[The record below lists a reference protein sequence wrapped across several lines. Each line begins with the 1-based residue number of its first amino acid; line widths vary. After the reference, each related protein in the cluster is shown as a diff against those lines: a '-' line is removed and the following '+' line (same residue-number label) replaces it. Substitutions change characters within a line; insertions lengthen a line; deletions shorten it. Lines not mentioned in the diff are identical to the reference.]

1 MKILVVCGSPREQA
15 NTRVLAKAV
24 EGIVRARGVDLLTF
38 DVRYDR
44 LPLFGMEEEDGAG
57 PGLVKLRSDARAA
70 DGMVICTPE
79 YHNGISGALKN
90 ALDFLGGDVFAGKGI
105 LLLAAAGGGKGG
117 INALNQLRLIMRALS
132 GHALPGQSKVR
143 ICAEKECETLLNDGM
158 IIGHENANLHA
169 QPPFRDTE
177 SPPLRASRSR
187 RSAPRPILPGLPPAL
202 AWSSFPCRIP
212 SPAR

>member
-24 EGIVRARGVDLLTF
+24 EGMVRARGVDLLTF

-44 LPLFGMEEEDGAG
+44 LPLFGLEEGDGAG

-132 GHALPGQSKVR
+132 GHALPGQSVVDP
-143 ICAEKECETLLNDGM
+143 ECV
-158 IIGHENANLHA
+158 
-169 QPPFRDTE
+169 
-177 SPPLRASRSR
+177 
-187 RSAPRPILPGLPPAL
+187 LPGDPPQLRRECLERL
-202 AWSSFPCRIP
+202 AELVDGLVQFTIP
-212 SPAR
+212 KIYQ